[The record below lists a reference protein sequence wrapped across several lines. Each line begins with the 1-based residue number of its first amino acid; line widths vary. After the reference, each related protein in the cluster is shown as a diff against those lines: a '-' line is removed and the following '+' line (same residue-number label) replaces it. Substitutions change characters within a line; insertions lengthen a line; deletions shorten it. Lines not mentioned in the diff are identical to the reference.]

1 MVIISG
7 YTIHLESDGT
17 GLSKFGM
24 FLPGQEVCFIDHFSP
39 LCHILIYYLT
49 ALKDQTIHIRI
60 AGADAPEAA
69 HFGKPAQP
77 GADEALAWLKGM
89 IDGKSI
95 WCQLVRKDQYSRV
108 VSGVSFALQKK
119 RELTYESG
127 VARLSST
134 SVFTWSLVQGQ
145 TALSRND

>member
-1 MVIISG
+1 MELAFQSSACSFRDKRFVLLI
-7 YTIHLESDGT
+7 
-17 GLSKFGM
+17 M
-24 FLPGQEVCFIDHFSP
+24 FPS
-39 LCHILIYYLT
+39 LCRILISYST

-108 VSGVSFALQKK
+108 VSGVSFAKETRVDL
-119 RELTYESG
+119 
-127 VARLSST
+127 
-134 SVFTWSLVQGQ
+134 
-145 TALSRND
+145 